1 MVKPEVEPGEDQ
13 AGEWEELLA
22 HPVVREL
29 LAGVVADGCRPG
41 GCVWLTGIPGSG
53 KSATAEG
60 LAAGLRRRGRQVTI
74 LDGDGVRA
82 SISRDL
88 GFSRADR
95 DKQVRRV
102 SLVAAEVAR
111 RGGLAV
117 CALVSPYR
125 AARREARA
133 AVGPAAFVE
142 VFVDTPLAVAEG
154 REVKGRYAKAR
165 RGEIVGFTGVDDPYE
180 RPERPEL
187 VLDTV
192 QHSVAENA
200 ALIMDYLE
208 KRGLLAADT
217 VAAVGDTEGA

>member
-1 MVKPEVEPGEDQ
+1 MV
-13 AGEWEELLA
+13 
-22 HPVVREL
+22 
-29 LAGVVADGCRPG
+29 
-41 GCVWLTGIPGSG
+41 
-53 KSATAEG
+53 
-60 LAAGLRRRGRQVTI
+60 
-74 LDGDGVRA
+74 
-82 SISRDL
+82 
-88 GFSRADR
+88 
-95 DKQVRRV
+95 
-102 SLVAAEVAR
+102 
-111 RGGLAV
+111 V

-133 AVGPAAFVE
+133 TVGAAGFVE
-142 VFVDTPLAVAEG
+142 VFVDTPLVVAER

-180 RPERPEL
+180 RPEQPEL

-217 VAAVGDTEGA
+217 VAAVRDREGA